1 MQLKLSDRLF
11 PSIALLFI
19 ARSTT
24 KKRALRKV
32 NKNPMITFSDI
43 QLLRG
48 GKPLLDQASATIH
61 PGDKVGLVGKN
72 GCGKSTLFALLKDE
86 LSIDAGSFS
95 QPLHWEL
102 AWVAQ
107 ETPAL
112 ERSALEYVIDG
123 DREYRGL
130 EQQLAVAEEKDNG
143 TLVAEIH
150 GKIETIGGYSIR
162 ARAAELLDGL
172 GFSQEQMS
180 WNLTQFSGGWRMR
193 LNLAQA
199 LLCRSDLLLLDEPT
213 NHLDLDAV
221 MWLERWLQNYP
232 GTLILISHD
241 RDFLDP
247 IVGRIIH
254 IENQQLNEYTGNY
267 SSFENQ
273 RAQKMMLQQAMFE
286 KQQKQMSHMQSYI
299 DRFRYKA
306 SKARQAQSRIKAL
319 ERMEKV
325 LPAQFDNPF
334 SFEFRQPAAL
344 PNPIMMMDDVSAG
357 YGDNLILEKIRLNL
371 VPGSRIGLLGR
382 NGAGKSTLIKLLS
395 GELKAQGGDL
405 TYSQGVKIGYFA
417 QHQLETL
424 HPEETPLQHMMQIA
438 PDQTEQQLRDYLG
451 SFGFQGDKAL
461 EKVAPFSGGE
471 KARLVLALIVWQK
484 PNLLLLDEPTNH
496 LDLDMRQAL
505 TMALQTFEGAM
516 VIVSHDRYLLRA
528 TTDDLYLV
536 HDRQVAPFDGD
547 LNDYYKWLTEQQ
559 KAERKE
565 AQASQP
571 VKDTANSAAA
581 KKEQK
586 RREAEFR
593 KLTAP
598 IRKTLTQLEN
608 KMDKL
613 GVALA
618 EAEEQLADNSLYE
631 AENKAK
637 LNEVLALQASS
648 KSELEEVEMEW
659 MSAQEEL
666 EQMELEFNQ

>member
-1 MQLKLSDRLF
+1 
-11 PSIALLFI
+11 
-19 ARSTT
+19 
-24 KKRALRKV
+24 
-32 NKNPMITFSDI
+32 MIIFSDI

-48 GKPLLDQASATIH
+48 GKPLLDQASATIN

-95 QPLHWEL
+95 KPAQWEL

-107 ETPAL
+107 ETLAL

-123 DREYRGL
+123 DREYRDL
-130 EQQLAVAEEKDNG
+130 ERQLSEAEVADNG
-143 TLVAEIH
+143 TLVAELH

-162 ARAAELLDGL
+162 ARASELLDGL

-199 LLCRSDLLLLDEPT
+199 LICRSDLLLLDEPT

-221 MWLERWLQNYP
+221 MWLERWLQSYP

-247 IVGRIIH
+247 IINRIIH
-254 IENQQLNEYTGNY
+254 IENQKLNEYTGNY

-273 RAQKMMLQQAMFE
+273 RAQKMLQQQAMYQ

-334 SFEFRQPAAL
+334 SFEFREPSAL
-344 PNPIMMMDDVSAG
+344 PNPILMMDDVSAG

-395 GELKAQGGDL
+395 NELTPQGGDL
-405 TYSQGVKIGYFA
+405 SYSQGVKIGYFA

-438 PDQTEQQLRDYLG
+438 PEKNELELRNYLG
-451 SFGFQGDKAL
+451 SFGFNGDKAL
-461 EKVAPFSGGE
+461 DKVGPFSGGE

-505 TMALQTFEGAM
+505 TLALQSFEGAM

-547 LNDYYKWLTEQQ
+547 LTDYYKWLQDQQ

-565 AQASQP
+565 QQAQAAP
-571 VKDTANSAAA
+571 KDNANSAAA
-581 KKEQK
+581 KKDQK
-586 RREAEFR
+586 RREAELR

-598 IRKTLTQLEN
+598 IRKKLTQLEA

-613 GVALA
+613 NEIVADS
-618 EAEEQLADNSLYE
+618 EQQLSESSLYD

-637 LNEVLALQASS
+637 LNQVLATQAQA

-659 MSAQEEL
+659 MSEQETL
-666 EQMELEFNQ
+666 EEMEQEFNSQ

>member
-1 MQLKLSDRLF
+1 
-11 PSIALLFI
+11 
-19 ARSTT
+19 
-24 KKRALRKV
+24 
-32 NKNPMITFSDI
+32 MITFSDI

-48 GKPLLDQASATIH
+48 GKPLLDQASATFH
-61 PGDKVGLVGKN
+61 PGDKIGLVGKN
-72 GCGKSTLFALLKDE
+72 GCGKSTLFALIKDE

-95 QPLHWEL
+95 KPTHWEM

-112 ERSALEYVIDG
+112 ERTAIEYVIDG

-130 EQQLAVAEEKDNG
+130 EDQLEKAEQADQG

-150 GKIETIGGYSIR
+150 GKIETIGGYSIK

-172 GFSQEQMS
+172 GFSQEQMT

-221 MWLERWLQNYP
+221 MWLERWLQSYP
-232 GTLILISHD
+232 GTLVLISHD

-247 IVGRIIH
+247 IVNRIVH
-254 IENQQLNEYTGNY
+254 VENQQLNEYTGNY
-267 SSFENQ
+267 SSFETQ
-273 RAQKMMLQQAMFE
+273 RAQKLILQQAMYQ

-319 ERMEKV
+319 EKMEQV

-334 SFEFRQPAAL
+334 SFQFREPDAL
-344 PNPIMMMDDVSAG
+344 PNPIMMMDEVSAG
-357 YGDNLILEKIRLNL
+357 YDDNLILEKIRLNL

-395 GELKAQGGDL
+395 GELKQQGGEL
-405 TYSQGVKIGYFA
+405 SYSQGVKMGYFA

-438 PDQTEQQLRDYLG
+438 PKHTEQQLRDYLG
-451 SFGFQGDKAL
+451 SFGFQGEKAL
-461 EKVAPFSGGE
+461 DKVAPFSGGE
-471 KARLVLALIVWQK
+471 KARLVLALLVWQK

-505 TMALQTFEGAM
+505 TFALQTFEGAM

-547 LNDYYKWLTEQQ
+547 LSDYYKWLTEQQ
-559 KAERKE
+559 KVERKE
-565 AQASQP
+565 VQALAP
-571 VKDTANSAAA
+571 AKDNTNSAAS

-586 RREAEFR
+586 RKEAEFR

-598 IRKTLTQLEN
+598 LRKKLTQFE
-608 KMDKL
+608 KQMDKL
-613 GVALA
+613 TQALE
-618 EAEEQLADNSLYE
+618 EAEQELSDTSLYE

-637 LNEVLALQASS
+637 LNKVLALQASS
-648 KSELEEVEMEW
+648 KSQLEDVEMDW
-659 MSAQEEL
+659 MSTQEEL
-666 EQMELEFNQ
+666 EQMEQDMDSL

>member
-1 MQLKLSDRLF
+1 
-11 PSIALLFI
+11 
-19 ARSTT
+19 
-24 KKRALRKV
+24 
-32 NKNPMITFSDI
+32 MITFSEI

-48 GKPLLDQASATIH
+48 GKPLLEQASATIH

-86 LSIDAGSFS
+86 LTIDAGSFS
-95 QPLHWEL
+95 KPAHWEL

-112 ERSALEYVIDG
+112 DRTALEYVIDG
-123 DREYRGL
+123 DREYREL
-130 EQQLAVAEEKDNG
+130 ERQLMDAEAADNG
-143 TLVAEIH
+143 TKVADLH
-150 GKIETIGGYSIR
+150 GKIEMVGGYSIR
-162 ARAAELLDGL
+162 ARASELLDGL
-172 GFSQEQMS
+172 GFTQEQMS
-180 WNLTQFSGGWRMR
+180 WSLTQFSGGWRMR

-199 LLCRSDLLLLDEPT
+199 LICRSDLLLLDEPT

-221 MWLERWLQNYP
+221 MWLERWLQSYP

-247 IVGRIIH
+247 IVNRIVH
-254 IENQQLNEYTGNY
+254 IENQTLNEYTGNY
-267 SSFENQ
+267 SSFETQ
-273 RAQKMMLQQAMFE
+273 RAQKMLQQQAIYQ
-286 KQQKQMSHMQSYI
+286 KQQKQMAHMQSYI

-334 SFEFRQPAAL
+334 SFEFREPAAL
-344 PNPIMMMDDVSAG
+344 PNPILMMDQVAAG
-357 YGDNLILEKIRLNL
+357 YGDHLILEKIRLNL

-395 GELKAQGGDL
+395 GELKPQSGDCA
-405 TYSQGVKIGYFA
+405 YSQGVKIGYFA

-438 PDQTEQQLRDYLG
+438 PDKNELELRNYLG
-451 SFGFQGDKAL
+451 SFGFHGEKAL

-505 TMALQTFEGAM
+505 TLALQSYEGAM

-536 HDRQVAPFDGD
+536 HDHQVGPFDGD
-547 LNDYYKWLTEQQ
+547 LNDYYKWLTDQQ

-565 AQASQP
+565 AQPTNTANS
-571 VKDTANSAAA
+571 ANSAAA

-586 RREAEFR
+586 RREADFR

-598 IRKTLTQLEN
+598 IRKKLTQLEE
-608 KMDKL
+608 KLDKL
-613 GVALA
+613 NHVVSEM
-618 EAEEQLADNSLYE
+618 EAQLSDTSLYE
-631 AENKAK
+631 AQNKAT
-637 LNEVLALQASS
+637 LTEVLAKQAAA
-648 KSELEEVEMEW
+648 KSELEQVELEWMAEQETLEEMER
-659 MSAQEEL
+659 
-666 EQMELEFNQ
+666 EFNG

>member
-1 MQLKLSDRLF
+1 
-11 PSIALLFI
+11 
-19 ARSTT
+19 
-24 KKRALRKV
+24 
-32 NKNPMITFSDI
+32 MITISDI

-48 GKPLLDQASATIH
+48 GKALLQDASATIH

-72 GCGKSTLFALLKDE
+72 GCGKSTLFALMKDE
-86 LSIDAGSFS
+86 LSIDAGDFK
-95 QPLHWEL
+95 QPKHWEL

-112 ERSALEYVIDG
+112 ERTAIEYVIDG
-123 DREYRGL
+123 DREYRQL
-130 EQQLAVAEEKDNG
+130 EADLVQAEKDDNG
-143 TLVAEIH
+143 TKVAELH

-172 GFSQEQMS
+172 GFSQAQME

-221 MWLERWLQNYP
+221 MWLERWLQNYR
-232 GTLILISHD
+232 GTLVLISHD

-247 IVGRIIH
+247 VVGRIIH
-254 IENQQLNEYTGNY
+254 IENQALNEYTGNY
-267 SSFENQ
+267 SSFETQ
-273 RAQKMMLQQAMFE
+273 RAQKLVLQQAMYQ
-286 KQQKQMSHMQSYI
+286 KQQKQMTHMQSYI

-319 ERMEKV
+319 EKMEQV

-334 SFEFRQPAAL
+334 SFEFREPTAL
-344 PNPIMMMDDVSAG
+344 PNPIVMMDQVSAG
-357 YGDNLILEKIRLNL
+357 YDDTLILDKIRLNL

-395 GELKAQGGDL
+395 GELASKSGEL

-424 HPEETPLQHMMQIA
+424 HPEETPLQHLMQIA
-438 PDQTEQQLRDYLG
+438 PNHTEQQLRDYLG
-451 SFGFQGDKAL
+451 SFGFQGEKAL
-461 EKVAPFSGGE
+461 DKVAPFSGGE
-471 KARLVLALIVWQK
+471 KARLVLALLVWQK

-505 TMALQTFEGAM
+505 TLALQTFEGAM

-536 HDRQVAPFDGD
+536 HDKQVEPFDGD
-547 LNDYYKWLTEQQ
+547 LSDYYKWLTEQQ
-559 KAERKE
+559 KEIKKAQSKE
-565 AQASQP
+565 V
-571 VKDTANSAAA
+571 VKSSVNSASA
-581 KKEQK
+581 KKDQK
-586 RREAEFR
+586 RKEAEFR

-598 IRKTLTQLEN
+598 IRKNITALEK

-613 GVALA
+613 NNVL
-618 EAEEQLADNSLYE
+618 ELCEEQLGDTELYQ
-631 AENKAK
+631 AENKSK
-637 LNEVLALQASS
+637 LTQVLGQQASA
-648 KSELEEVEMEW
+648 KSELEDVEMEW
-659 MSAQEEL
+659 MTEQESL
-666 EQMELEFNQ
+666 EEMQANLDAE

>member
-1 MQLKLSDRLF
+1 
-11 PSIALLFI
+11 
-19 ARSTT
+19 
-24 KKRALRKV
+24 
-32 NKNPMITFSDI
+32 MITFSEI

-48 GKPLLDQASATIH
+48 GKPLLEQASATIH

-86 LSIDAGSFS
+86 LTIDAGSFS
-95 QPLHWEL
+95 KPVHWEL

-112 ERSALEYVIDG
+112 DRTALEYVIDG
-123 DREYRGL
+123 DREYREL
-130 EQQLAVAEEKDNG
+130 ERQLMDAEAADNG
-143 TLVAEIH
+143 TKVADLH
-150 GKIETIGGYSIR
+150 GKIEMVGGYSIR
-162 ARAAELLDGL
+162 ARASELLDGL
-172 GFSQEQMS
+172 GFTQEQMS
-180 WNLTQFSGGWRMR
+180 WSLTQFSGGWRMR

-199 LLCRSDLLLLDEPT
+199 LICRSDLLLLDEPT

-221 MWLERWLQNYP
+221 MWLERWLQSYP

-247 IVGRIIH
+247 IVNRIVH
-254 IENQQLNEYTGNY
+254 IENQTLNEYTGNY
-267 SSFENQ
+267 SSFETQ
-273 RAQKMMLQQAMFE
+273 RAQKMLQQQAIYQ
-286 KQQKQMSHMQSYI
+286 KQQKQMAHMQSYI

-334 SFEFRQPAAL
+334 SFEFREPAAL
-344 PNPIMMMDDVSAG
+344 PNPILMMDQVAAG

-395 GELKAQGGDL
+395 GELKPQSGDCA
-405 TYSQGVKIGYFA
+405 YSQGVKIGYFA

-438 PDQTEQQLRDYLG
+438 PDKNELELRNYLG
-451 SFGFQGDKAL
+451 SFGFHGEKAL

-505 TMALQTFEGAM
+505 TLALQSYEGAM

-536 HDRQVAPFDGD
+536 HDHQVGPFDGD
-547 LNDYYKWLTEQQ
+547 LNDYYKWLTDQQ

-565 AQASQP
+565 TQP
-571 VKDTANSAAA
+571 TNTANSANSAAA

-586 RREAEFR
+586 RREADFR

-598 IRKTLTQLEN
+598 IRKKLTQLEE
-608 KMDKL
+608 KLDKL
-613 GVALA
+613 NHVVSEM
-618 EAEEQLADNSLYE
+618 EAQLSDTSLYE
-631 AENKAK
+631 AQNKAT
-637 LNEVLALQASS
+637 LTEVLAKQAAA
-648 KSELEEVEMEW
+648 KSELEQVELEWMAEQETLEEMER
-659 MSAQEEL
+659 
-666 EQMELEFNQ
+666 EFNG

>member
-1 MQLKLSDRLF
+1 
-11 PSIALLFI
+11 
-19 ARSTT
+19 
-24 KKRALRKV
+24 
-32 NKNPMITFSDI
+32 MIIFSDI

-48 GKPLLDQASATIH
+48 GKPLLDQASATIN

-95 QPLHWEL
+95 KPAHWEL

-107 ETPAL
+107 ETLAL

-123 DREYRGL
+123 DREYRDL
-130 EQQLAVAEEKDNG
+130 ERQLHEAETADNG
-143 TLVAEIH
+143 TLVAELH
-150 GKIETIGGYSIR
+150 GKVETIGGYSIR

-199 LLCRSDLLLLDEPT
+199 LICRSDLLLLDEPT

-221 MWLERWLQNYP
+221 MWLERWLQSYP

-247 IVGRIIH
+247 IIGRIIH
-254 IENQQLNEYTGNY
+254 IENQKLNEYTGNY
-267 SSFENQ
+267 SSFEDQ
-273 RAQKMMLQQAMFE
+273 RAQKMLQQQAMYQ

-319 ERMEKV
+319 EKMEKV

-334 SFEFRQPAAL
+334 SFEFREPSAL
-344 PNPIMMMDDVSAG
+344 PNPILMMDDVYAG

-395 GELKAQGGDL
+395 KELNAQGGDL

-438 PDQTEQQLRDYLG
+438 PEKNELELRNYLG

-461 EKVAPFSGGE
+461 DKVGPFSGGE

-505 TMALQTFEGAM
+505 TLALQSFEGAM

-547 LNDYYKWLTEQQ
+547 LTDYYKWLQDQQ

-565 AQASQP
+565 VQAQSAP
-571 VKDTANSAAA
+571 KDNTNSAAA

-586 RREAEFR
+586 RREAEMR

-598 IRKTLTQLEN
+598 IRKKLTQLET

-613 GVALA
+613 NAVVA
-618 EAEEQLADNSLYE
+618 EAEQQLSESSLYD

-637 LNEVLALQASS
+637 LNQVLATQAKA
-648 KSELEEVEMEW
+648 KSELEDIEMEW
-659 MSAQEEL
+659 MSEQEAL
-666 EQMELEFNQ
+666 EEMEQEFNSQ

>member
-1 MQLKLSDRLF
+1 
-11 PSIALLFI
+11 
-19 ARSTT
+19 
-24 KKRALRKV
+24 
-32 NKNPMITFSDI
+32 MITFSDI

-86 LSIDAGSFS
+86 LSIDAGTFH
-95 QPLHWEL
+95 QPSHWEL

-112 ERSALEYVIDG
+112 ERKAIEYVIDG

-130 EQQLAVAEEKDNG
+130 ENALIEAEQADNG
-143 TLVAEIH
+143 TLVAELH
-150 GKIETIGGYSIR
+150 GKIETIGGYSIN

-221 MWLERWLQNYP
+221 MWLERWLQSYP

-247 IVGRIIH
+247 IVNRIIH
-254 IENQQLNEYTGNY
+254 VENQLLNEYTGNY
-267 SSFENQ
+267 SSFETQ
-273 RAQKMMLQQAMFE
+273 RAQKLILQQAMYQ

-319 ERMEKV
+319 EKMEQV

-334 SFEFRQPAAL
+334 SFEFREPSAL
-344 PNPIMMMDDVSAG
+344 PNPILMMDEVSAG
-357 YGDNLILEKIRLNL
+357 YDNNLILEKIRLNL

-395 GELKAQGGDL
+395 GDLAAQSGEFN
-405 TYSQGVKIGYFA
+405 YSQGVKIGYFA

-438 PDQTEQQLRDYLG
+438 PQHTEQQLRDYLG
-451 SFGFQGDKAL
+451 SFGFNGDKAL
-461 EKVAPFSGGE
+461 DKVAPFSGGE
-471 KARLVLALIVWQK
+471 KARLVLALLVWQK

-547 LNDYYKWLTEQQ
+547 LVDYYKWLTDQQ
-559 KAERKE
+559 KLERKE
-565 AQASQP
+565 AQALAP
-571 VKDTANSAAA
+571 AKDSANSAAS
-581 KKEQK
+581 KKDQK

-598 IRKTLTQLEN
+598 IRKNLTKLEA

-613 GVALA
+613 GEQLS
-618 EAEEQLADNSLYE
+618 EAELQLSDTSLYD

-637 LNEVLALQASS
+637 LTQVLALQASS
-648 KSELEEVEMEW
+648 KSELEETELEW
-659 MSAQEEL
+659 MSGQEDL
-666 EQMELEFNQ
+666 ESMEKEFSIE

>member
-1 MQLKLSDRLF
+1 
-11 PSIALLFI
+11 
-19 ARSTT
+19 
-24 KKRALRKV
+24 
-32 NKNPMITFSDI
+32 MITFSDI

-48 GKPLLDQASATIH
+48 GTPLLDQASATIH

-72 GCGKSTLFALLKDE
+72 GCGKSTLFALMKDE

-95 QPLHWEL
+95 LPTQWEL

-112 ERSALEYVIDG
+112 ERSAIEYVIDG
-123 DREYRGL
+123 DREYRDL
-130 EQQLAVAEEKDNG
+130 ESQLASAEQQDNG
-143 TLVAEIH
+143 TLVAELH

-180 WNLTQFSGGWRMR
+180 WDLTQFSGGWRMR

-221 MWLERWLQNYP
+221 MWLERWLQTYP
-232 GTLILISHD
+232 GTLVLISHD

-254 IENQQLNEYTGNY
+254 VENQQLNEYTGNY
-267 SSFENQ
+267 SSFEEQ
-273 RAQKMMLQQAMFE
+273 RAQKMILQQAQFE
-286 KQQKQMSHMQSYI
+286 KQQKQMAHMQSYI

-319 ERMEKV
+319 ERLEKV

-334 SFEFRQPAAL
+334 SFEFREPSAL
-344 PNPIMMMDDVSAG
+344 PNPILMMDEVSAG
-357 YGDNLILEKIRLNL
+357 YGDHLILEKIRLNL

-395 GELKAQGGDL
+395 GELAAASG
-405 TYSQGVKIGYFA
+405 TFNYSQGVKIGYFA

-438 PDQTEQQLRDYLG
+438 PDKNELELRNYLG

-528 TTDDLYLV
+528 TADDLYLV
-536 HDRQVAPFDGD
+536 HDRQVAPFSGD
-547 LNDYYKWLTEQQ
+547 LTDYYKWLTEQQ
-559 KAERKE
+559 KAQRKE
-565 AQASQP
+565 AQAQQP
-571 VKDTANSAAA
+571 AKDNSNSAAGR
-581 KKEQK
+581 KEQK

-593 KLTAP
+593 KQTAP
-598 IRKTLTQLEN
+598 IRKLITKLEAQ
-608 KMDKL
+608 MDKL
-613 GVALA
+613 NQKLA
-618 EAEEQLADNSLYE
+618 EAESQLVDNSLYE
-631 AENKAK
+631 VENKAK
-637 LNEVLALQASS
+637 LNEVLTQQANA
-648 KSELEEVEMEW
+648 KAELEEVEMEW
-659 MSAQEEL
+659 MTQQETL
-666 EQMELEFNQ
+666 ESMEQEFNAE

>member
-1 MQLKLSDRLF
+1 
-11 PSIALLFI
+11 
-19 ARSTT
+19 
-24 KKRALRKV
+24 
-32 NKNPMITFSDI
+32 MIIFSDI

-48 GKPLLDQASATIH
+48 GKPLLDKTSATIH

-72 GCGKSTLFALLKDE
+72 GCGKSTLFALMKEE
-86 LSIDAGSFS
+86 LSIDAGSFN
-95 QPLHWEL
+95 QPAHWEL

-112 ERSALEYVIDG
+112 ERQALEYVIDG
-123 DREYRGL
+123 DREYRRL
-130 EQQLAVAEEKDNG
+130 EQQLREAEQQDNG
-143 TLVAEIH
+143 TRVAELH
-150 GKIETIGGYSIR
+150 GHIETIGGYSIQ

-172 GFSQEQMS
+172 GFSQQQMS
-180 WNLTQFSGGWRMR
+180 WNLSQFSGGWRMR

-199 LLCRSDLLLLDEPT
+199 LICRSDLLLLDEPT

-221 MWLERWLQNYP
+221 MWLERWLQSYP
-232 GTLILISHD
+232 GTLLLISHD

-247 IVGRIIH
+247 IVNRIIH

-267 SSFENQ
+267 SSFEVQ
-273 RAQKMMLQQAMFE
+273 RAQKLMQQQAQYQ
-286 KQQKQMSHMQSYI
+286 KQQKQMAHMQGYI

-319 ERMEKV
+319 EKMEQV

-344 PNPIMMMDDVSAG
+344 PNPILMMDNVAAG
-357 YGDNLILEKIRLNL
+357 YDDRLILEKIRLNL

-395 GELKAQGGDL
+395 SDLKPQSGDL

-424 HPEETPLQHMMQIA
+424 HLQETPLQHMMQIA
-438 PDQTEQQLRDYLG
+438 PDKTELELRNYLG
-451 SFGFQGDKAL
+451 SFGFQGEKAL

-505 TMALQTFEGAM
+505 TFALQSFEGAM

-528 TTDDLYLV
+528 TTDELYLV
-536 HDRQVAPFDGD
+536 HDQQVAPFDGD
-547 LNDYYKWLTEQQ
+547 LTDYYKWLTDQQ
-559 KAERKE
+559 KIARKE
-565 AQASQP
+565 AQATQP
-571 VKDTANSAAA
+571 VKDSTNSAAA

-586 RREAEFR
+586 RREADFR
-593 KLTAP
+593 KQTAP
-598 IRKTLTQLEN
+598 IRKKLTQLEE
-608 KMDKL
+608 KMGKL
-613 GVALA
+613 NAILA
-618 EAEEQLADNSLYE
+618 QAELNLSEASLYD
-631 AENKAK
+631 AENKAQ
-637 LNEVLALQASS
+637 LTEVIANQASA
-648 KSELEEVEMEW
+648 KS
-659 MSAQEEL
+659 AL
-666 EQMELEFNQ
+666 EQVESDWMVEQEHLEQLEQEFTQ

>member
-1 MQLKLSDRLF
+1 MLSVFYILPTREEHH
-11 PSIALLFI
+11 S
-19 ARSTT
+19 
-24 KKRALRKV
+24 
-32 NKNPMITFSDI
+32 MITFSDI

-48 GKPLLDQASATIH
+48 GKPLLEQASATIH

-72 GCGKSTLFALLKDE
+72 GCGKSTLFALIKGE
-86 LSIDAGSFS
+86 LSVDAGSNRVP
-95 QPLHWEL
+95 QNWEM

-112 ERSALEYVIDG
+112 ERKAIDYVIDG

-130 EQQLAVAEEKDNG
+130 EEQLQKAEAADNG
-143 TLVAEIH
+143 TLVAELH
-150 GKIETIGGYSIR
+150 SKIDIAGGYTINS
-162 ARAAELLDGL
+162 RAAELLNGL
-172 GFSQEQMS
+172 GFSQQQME

-199 LLCRSDLLLLDEPT
+199 LICRSDLLLLDEPT

-232 GTLILISHD
+232 GTLMLISHD

-247 IVGRIIH
+247 VINRIIH
-254 IENQQLNEYTGNY
+254 VENQQLNEYTGNY
-267 SSFENQ
+267 SSFEVQ
-273 RAQKMMLQQAMFE
+273 RAEKLVLQQAKYQ
-286 KQQKQMSHMQSYI
+286 KQQKNMSHMQSYI

-319 ERMEKV
+319 EKMEKV
-325 LPAQFDNPF
+325 LPAQLDNPF
-334 SFEFRQPAAL
+334 SFNFREPDAL
-344 PNPIMMMDDVSAG
+344 PNPILMMDEVSAG
-357 YGDNLILEKIRLNL
+357 YENNTILEQIRLNL

-395 GELKAQGGDL
+395 GELAPQSGVFN
-405 TYSQGVKIGYFA
+405 YSQGVKIGYFA

-424 HPEETPLQHMMQIA
+424 HVEETPLQHLMQIA
-438 PDQTEQQLRDYLG
+438 PNHTEQQLRDYLG
-451 SFGFQGDKAL
+451 SFGFQGEKAL
-461 EKVAPFSGGE
+461 DKIGPFSGGE
-471 KARLVLALIVWQK
+471 KARLVLALVVWQK
-484 PNLLLLDEPTNH
+484 PNMLLLDEPTNH

-536 HDRQVAPFDGD
+536 HDRQVVPFDGD
-547 LNDYYKWLTEQQ
+547 LTDYYKWLTEQN
-559 KAERKE
+559 KSERKE
-565 AQASQP
+565 QLQQDKQDSP
-571 VKDTANSAAA
+571 STSTSLSAAD

-586 RREAEFR
+586 RKEAEFR
-593 KLTAP
+593 KQIAP
-598 IRKTLTQLEN
+598 LRKEVTKLEK

-613 GVALA
+613 NEALSQS
-618 EAEEQLADNSLYE
+618 EEELGDVSLYE
-631 AENKAK
+631 AENKK
-637 LNEVLALQASS
+637 RLTEVLAIQASA

-659 MSAQEEL
+659 MDLQEQIEEKENASQL
-666 EQMELEFNQ
+666 

>member
-1 MQLKLSDRLF
+1 
-11 PSIALLFI
+11 
-19 ARSTT
+19 
-24 KKRALRKV
+24 
-32 NKNPMITFSDI
+32 
-43 QLLRG
+43 
-48 GKPLLDQASATIH
+48 
-61 PGDKVGLVGKN
+61 
-72 GCGKSTLFALLKDE
+72 
-86 LSIDAGSFS
+86 
-95 QPLHWEL
+95 
-102 AWVAQ
+102 
-107 ETPAL
+107 L
-112 ERSALEYVIDG
+112 EREALEYVIDG
-123 DREYRGL
+123 DREFRSL
-130 EQQLAVAEEKDNG
+130 EAKLELAEQQDNG
-143 TLVAEIH
+143 NLVAELH
-150 GKIETIGGYSIR
+150 GKIEVIGGYTIKS
-162 ARAAELLDGL
+162 RAAELLDGL
-172 GFSQEQMS
+172 GFSQAQMR

-221 MWLERWLQNYP
+221 LWLERWLQNYP

-247 IVGRIIH
+247 IVGRIVH
-254 IENQQLNEYTGNY
+254 VENQLLNEYTGNY

-273 RAQKMMLQQAMFE
+273 RAQKLILQQAMFQ
-286 KQQKQMSHMQSYI
+286 KQQKQMVHMQSYI

-319 ERMEKV
+319 EKMEKV

-334 SFEFRQPAAL
+334 SFEFREPAAL
-344 PNPIMMMDDVSAG
+344 PNPILMMDQVSAG
-357 YGDNLILEKIRLNL
+357 YDDNLILEKIRLNL

-395 GELKAQGGDL
+395 GELKSQSGDF

-438 PDQTEQQLRDYLG
+438 PNKNEQQLRDYLG

-505 TMALQTFEGAM
+505 TLALQTFEGAM

-565 AQASQP
+565 LQAANPEKST
-571 VKDTANSAAA
+571 DNSAVAR
-581 KKEQK
+581 KEQK
-586 RREAEFR
+586 RKEAEFR

-598 IRKTLTQLEN
+598 IRKNLTKLEQ

-613 GVALA
+613 GQILSNT
-618 EAEEQLADNSLYE
+618 ELLLSDTQLYQ

-637 LNEVLALQASS
+637 LNEVLSKQASA
-648 KSELEEVEMEW
+648 KSELENIEMEW
-659 MSAQEEL
+659 MAEQETL
-666 EQMELEFNQ
+666 ETMEMEIK

>member
-1 MQLKLSDRLF
+1 
-11 PSIALLFI
+11 
-19 ARSTT
+19 
-24 KKRALRKV
+24 
-32 NKNPMITFSDI
+32 MITFSEI

-48 GKPLLDQASATIH
+48 GKPLLEQASATIH

-86 LSIDAGSFS
+86 LTIDAGSFS
-95 QPLHWEL
+95 KPAHWEL

-112 ERSALEYVIDG
+112 DRTALEYVIDG
-123 DREYRGL
+123 DREYREL
-130 EQQLAVAEEKDNG
+130 ERQLMDAEAADNG
-143 TLVAEIH
+143 TKVADLH
-150 GKIETIGGYSIR
+150 GKIEMVGGYSIR
-162 ARAAELLDGL
+162 ARASELLDGL
-172 GFSQEQMS
+172 GFTQEQMS
-180 WNLTQFSGGWRMR
+180 WSLTQFSGGWRMR

-199 LLCRSDLLLLDEPT
+199 LICRSDLLLLDEPT

-221 MWLERWLQNYP
+221 MWLERWLQSYP

-247 IVGRIIH
+247 IVNRIVH
-254 IENQQLNEYTGNY
+254 IENQTLNEYTGNY
-267 SSFENQ
+267 SSFETQ
-273 RAQKMMLQQAMFE
+273 RAQKMLQQQAIYQ
-286 KQQKQMSHMQSYI
+286 KQQKQMAHMQSYI

-334 SFEFRQPAAL
+334 SFEFREPAAL
-344 PNPIMMMDDVSAG
+344 PNPILMMDQVAAG

-395 GELKAQGGDL
+395 GELKPQSGYCA
-405 TYSQGVKIGYFA
+405 YSQGVKIGYFA

-438 PDQTEQQLRDYLG
+438 PDKNELELRNYLG
-451 SFGFQGDKAL
+451 SFGFHGEKAL

-505 TMALQTFEGAM
+505 TLALQSYEGAM

-536 HDRQVAPFDGD
+536 HDHQVGPFDGD
-547 LNDYYKWLTEQQ
+547 LNDYYKWLTDQQ

-565 AQASQP
+565 AQPTNTANS
-571 VKDTANSAAA
+571 ANSAAA

-586 RREAEFR
+586 RREADFR

-598 IRKTLTQLEN
+598 IRKKLTQLEE
-608 KMDKL
+608 KLDKL
-613 GVALA
+613 NHVVSEM
-618 EAEEQLADNSLYE
+618 EAQLSDTSLYE
-631 AENKAK
+631 AQNKAT
-637 LNEVLALQASS
+637 LTEVLAKQAAA
-648 KSELEEVEMEW
+648 KSELEQVELEWMAEQETLEEMER
-659 MSAQEEL
+659 
-666 EQMELEFNQ
+666 EFNG

>member
-1 MQLKLSDRLF
+1 
-11 PSIALLFI
+11 
-19 ARSTT
+19 
-24 KKRALRKV
+24 
-32 NKNPMITFSDI
+32 MITISDI

-48 GKPLLDQASATIH
+48 GKALLQDASATIH

-72 GCGKSTLFALLKDE
+72 GCGKSTLFALMKDE
-86 LSIDAGSFS
+86 LSIDAGDFK
-95 QPLHWEL
+95 QPKHWEL

-112 ERSALEYVIDG
+112 ERTAIEYVIDG
-123 DREYRGL
+123 DREYRQL
-130 EQQLAVAEEKDNG
+130 EADLVQAEKDDNG
-143 TLVAEIH
+143 TKVAELH

-172 GFSQEQMS
+172 GFSQAQME

-221 MWLERWLQNYP
+221 MWLERWLQNYR
-232 GTLILISHD
+232 GTLVLISHD

-247 IVGRIIH
+247 VVGRIIH
-254 IENQQLNEYTGNY
+254 IENQDLNEYTGNY
-267 SSFENQ
+267 SSFETQ
-273 RAQKMMLQQAMFE
+273 RAQKLVLQQAMYQ
-286 KQQKQMSHMQSYI
+286 KQQKQMTHMQSYI

-319 ERMEKV
+319 EKMEQV

-334 SFEFRQPAAL
+334 SFEFREPTAL
-344 PNPIMMMDDVSAG
+344 PNPIVMMDQVSAG
-357 YGDNLILEKIRLNL
+357 YDDTLILDKIRLNL

-395 GELKAQGGDL
+395 GELASKSGEL

-424 HPEETPLQHMMQIA
+424 HPEETPLQHLMQIA
-438 PDQTEQQLRDYLG
+438 PNHTEQQLRDYLG
-451 SFGFQGDKAL
+451 SFGFQGEKAL
-461 EKVAPFSGGE
+461 DKVAPFSGGE
-471 KARLVLALIVWQK
+471 KARLVLALLVWQK

-505 TMALQTFEGAM
+505 TLALQTFEGAM

-536 HDRQVAPFDGD
+536 HDKQVEPFDGD
-547 LNDYYKWLTEQQ
+547 LSDYYKWLTEQQ
-559 KAERKE
+559 KEIKKAQSKE
-565 AQASQP
+565 V
-571 VKDTANSAAA
+571 VKSSVNSASA
-581 KKEQK
+581 KKDQK
-586 RREAEFR
+586 RKEAEFR

-598 IRKTLTQLEN
+598 IRKNITALEK

-613 GVALA
+613 NSVL
-618 EAEEQLADNSLYE
+618 ELCEEQLGDTELYQ
-631 AENKAK
+631 AENKSK
-637 LNEVLALQASS
+637 LTQVLGQQASAKS
-648 KSELEEVEMEW
+648 KLEDVEMEW
-659 MSAQEEL
+659 MTEQESL
-666 EQMELEFNQ
+666 EEMQANLDAE

>member
-1 MQLKLSDRLF
+1 
-11 PSIALLFI
+11 
-19 ARSTT
+19 
-24 KKRALRKV
+24 
-32 NKNPMITFSDI
+32 MITFSDI

-86 LSIDAGSFS
+86 LSIDAGTFH
-95 QPLHWEL
+95 QPSHWEL

-112 ERSALEYVIDG
+112 ERKAIEYVIDG

-130 EQQLAVAEEKDNG
+130 ENALLEAEQADNG
-143 TLVAEIH
+143 TLVAELH
-150 GKIETIGGYSIR
+150 GKIETIGGYSIN

-221 MWLERWLQNYP
+221 MWLERWLQSYP

-247 IVGRIIH
+247 IVNRIIH
-254 IENQQLNEYTGNY
+254 VENQLLNEYTGNY
-267 SSFENQ
+267 SSFETQ
-273 RAQKMMLQQAMFE
+273 RAQKLILQQSMYQ

-319 ERMEKV
+319 EKMEQV

-334 SFEFRQPAAL
+334 SFEFREPSAL
-344 PNPIMMMDDVSAG
+344 PNPILMMDEVSAG
-357 YGDNLILEKIRLNL
+357 YDNNLILEKIRLNL

-395 GELKAQGGDL
+395 GELEAQSGEFN
-405 TYSQGVKIGYFA
+405 YSQGVKIGYFA

-438 PDQTEQQLRDYLG
+438 PQHTEQQLRDYLG
-451 SFGFQGDKAL
+451 SFGFNGEKAL
-461 EKVAPFSGGE
+461 DKVAPFSGGE
-471 KARLVLALIVWQK
+471 KARLVLALLVWQK

-547 LNDYYKWLTEQQ
+547 LVDYYKWLTDQQ
-559 KAERKE
+559 KLERKE
-565 AQASQP
+565 AQALAP
-571 VKDTANSAAA
+571 AKDSANSAAS
-581 KKEQK
+581 KKDQK

-598 IRKTLTQLEN
+598 IRKNLTKLEA

-613 GVALA
+613 GEQLS
-618 EAEEQLADNSLYE
+618 EAELQLSDTSLYD

-637 LNEVLALQASS
+637 LTQVLTLQASS
-648 KSELEEVEMEW
+648 KSELEETELEW
-659 MSAQEEL
+659 MSGQEEL
-666 EQMELEFNQ
+666 ESMEKEFSIE

>member
-1 MQLKLSDRLF
+1 
-11 PSIALLFI
+11 
-19 ARSTT
+19 
-24 KKRALRKV
+24 
-32 NKNPMITFSDI
+32 MITFSDI

-61 PGDKVGLVGKN
+61 PSDKVGLVGKN

-86 LSIDAGSFS
+86 LSIDAGNFS
-95 QPLHWEL
+95 MPSHWEL

-107 ETPAL
+107 ETPAI
-112 ERSALEYVIDG
+112 ERRAIDYVIDG
-123 DREYRGL
+123 DREFRQL
-130 EQQLAVAEEKDNG
+130 ESDLRAAEQNDDGHEVAI
-143 TLVAEIH
+143 LH
-150 GKIETIGGYSIR
+150 GKIETIGGYTIQS
-162 ARAAELLDGL
+162 RAAELLDGL
-172 GFSQEQMS
+172 GFSQDQMG

-221 MWLERWLQNYP
+221 MWLERWLQSYP
-232 GTLILISHD
+232 GTLVLISHD

-247 IVGRIIH
+247 IVTRIIH
-254 IENQQLNEYTGNY
+254 VENQDLNEYTGNY
-267 SSFENQ
+267 SSFETQ
-273 RAQKMMLQQAMFE
+273 RAEKLVLQQAMFQ
-286 KQQKQMSHMQSYI
+286 KQQKQVAHMQSYI

-334 SFEFRQPAAL
+334 SFEFREPAAL
-344 PNPIMMMDDVSAG
+344 PNPIIMMDEVSAG
-357 YGDNLILEKIRLNL
+357 YGDKLILEKIRLNL

-395 GELKAQGGDL
+395 GELNPTSGDL

-438 PDQTEQQLRDYLG
+438 PNHTEQQIRDYLG
-451 SFGFQGDKAL
+451 SFGFQGEKAL

-471 KARLVLALIVWQK
+471 KARLVLALVVWQK

-505 TMALQTFEGAM
+505 TFALQTFEGAM

-536 HDRQVAPFDGD
+536 HQGQAAPFDGD

-559 KAERKE
+559 RQERRDAQPTSNEKE
-565 AQASQP
+565 GG
-571 VKDTANSAAA
+571 NSAAA

-593 KLTAP
+593 KTTAP
-598 IRKTLTQLEN
+598 LRKKLSQLES
-608 KMDKL
+608 KMD
-613 GVALA
+613 ALS
-618 EAEEQLADNSLYE
+618 ESVSEIDEKLADSSLYE
-631 AENKAK
+631 IENKS
-637 LNEVLALQASS
+637 VLTDLIATQASA
-648 KSELEEVEMEW
+648 KSELEKIEATWMEQ
-659 MSAQEEL
+659 QEEL
-666 EQMELEFNQ
+666 ELLEQEFHQ

>member
-1 MQLKLSDRLF
+1 
-11 PSIALLFI
+11 
-19 ARSTT
+19 
-24 KKRALRKV
+24 
-32 NKNPMITFSDI
+32 
-43 QLLRG
+43 
-48 GKPLLDQASATIH
+48 
-61 PGDKVGLVGKN
+61 
-72 GCGKSTLFALLKDE
+72 
-86 LSIDAGSFS
+86 
-95 QPLHWEL
+95 
-102 AWVAQ
+102 
-107 ETPAL
+107 
-112 ERSALEYVIDG
+112 
-123 DREYRGL
+123 
-130 EQQLAVAEEKDNG
+130 
-143 TLVAEIH
+143 
-150 GKIETIGGYSIR
+150 
-162 ARAAELLDGL
+162 LLDGL
-172 GFSQEQMS
+172 GFNQEQMT

-247 IVGRIIH
+247 IVNRIIH
-254 IENQQLNEYTGNY
+254 VENQNMNEYTGNY
-267 SSFENQ
+267 SSFEEQ
-273 RAQKMMLQQAMFE
+273 RAQRLILQQAQFE
-286 KQQKQMSHMQSYI
+286 KQQKQVSHMQKYI

-325 LPAQFDNPF
+325 LPAQLDNPF
-334 SFEFRQPAAL
+334 SFEFRDPDAL
-344 PNPIMMMDDVSAG
+344 PNPIIMMDEVSAG
-357 YGDNLILEKIRLNL
+357 YDQNLILEKIRLNL

-395 GELKAQGGDL
+395 KELQPQSGLL

-438 PDQTEQQLRDYLG
+438 PQKTELELRNYLG

-461 EKVAPFSGGE
+461 ENVAPFSGGE

-505 TMALQTFEGAM
+505 TFALQTFEGAM
-516 VIVSHDRYLLRA
+516 VIVSHDRYLLKA

-536 HDRQVAPFDGD
+536 HNRQVAPFDGD
-547 LNDYYKWLTEQQ
+547 LNDYYRWLTEQQ
-559 KAERKE
+559 REERRINQDPSEDKV
-565 AQASQP
+565 S
-571 VKDTANSAAA
+571 TNSAAA

-586 RREAEFR
+586 RREADFR
-593 KLTAP
+593 KQTAP
-598 IRKTLTQLEN
+598 IRKSLANLEKKMASIGDNLTAAETQLS
-608 KMDKL
+608 
-613 GVALA
+613 
-618 EAEEQLADNSLYE
+618 DNSLYD

-637 LNEVLALQASS
+637 LNEVLSVQSTNKSAL
-648 KSELEEVEMEW
+648 EDVEQEW
-659 MSAQEEL
+659 MTLQEQL
-666 EQMELEFNQ
+666 EQMEQEFNQQ

>member
-1 MQLKLSDRLF
+1 
-11 PSIALLFI
+11 
-19 ARSTT
+19 
-24 KKRALRKV
+24 
-32 NKNPMITFSDI
+32 MITFSDI

-48 GKPLLDQASATIH
+48 GKPLLDNASATIH

-72 GCGKSTLFALLKDE
+72 GCGKSTLFALIKDE
-86 LSIDAGSFS
+86 LSIDAGNFS
-95 QPLHWEL
+95 KPAHWEL

-112 ERSALEYVIDG
+112 DRTALEYVIDG
-123 DREYRGL
+123 DREFRSL
-130 EQQLAVAEEKDNG
+130 EQQLTAAEEADNG
-143 TLVAEIH
+143 TLVAELH

-172 GFSQEQMS
+172 GFTQPQMS

-232 GTLILISHD
+232 GTLVLISHD

-247 IVGRIIH
+247 IVSRVIH
-254 IENQQLNEYTGNY
+254 VENQNLNEYTGNY
-267 SSFENQ
+267 SSFEEQ
-273 RAQKMMLQQAMFE
+273 RAQKLILQQAMFA
-286 KQQKQMSHMQSYI
+286 KQQKHMAHMQSYI

-334 SFEFRQPAAL
+334 SFEFREPEAL
-344 PNPIMMMDDVSAG
+344 PNPIIMMDEASAG

-395 GELKAQGGDL
+395 GEHKPQSGEL

-424 HPEETPLQHMMQIA
+424 HPEETPLQHLMQIA
-438 PDQTEQQLRDYLG
+438 PKHTEQQLRDYLG
-451 SFGFQGDKAL
+451 SFGFQGEKAL

-471 KARLVLALIVWQK
+471 KARLVLALVVWQK

-559 KAERKE
+559 RAERRE
-565 AQASQP
+565 AQADQP
-571 VKDTANSAAA
+571 EKNSANSAAA
-581 KKEQK
+581 KKDQK

-598 IRKTLTQLEN
+598 IRKKLTQLED

-613 GVALA
+613 GQKLS
-618 EAEEQLADNSLYE
+618 EAEGNLSDNSLYE

-637 LNEVLALQASS
+637 LNQVLADQASS
-648 KSELEEVEMEW
+648 KAELEDVEVDW
-659 MSAQEEL
+659 MALQEEL
-666 EQMELEFNQ
+666 EQMEQEFNDQ

>member
-1 MQLKLSDRLF
+1 
-11 PSIALLFI
+11 
-19 ARSTT
+19 
-24 KKRALRKV
+24 
-32 NKNPMITFSDI
+32 MITFSDI

-48 GKPLLDQASATIH
+48 GKPLLEQASATIQ

-72 GCGKSTLFALLKDE
+72 GCGKSTLFALIKDE
-86 LSIDAGSFS
+86 LSIDGGTFS
-95 QPLHWEL
+95 QPAHWEL

-112 ERSALEYVIDG
+112 ERTAIEYVIDG

-130 EQQLAVAEEKDNG
+130 EDQLAKAEQDDNG

-150 GKIETIGGYSIR
+150 GKIETIGGYTIKS
-162 ARAAELLDGL
+162 RAAELLDGL

-180 WNLTQFSGGWRMR
+180 WNLPQFSGGWRMR

-232 GTLILISHD
+232 GTLVLISHD

-247 IVGRIIH
+247 IVNRIIH
-254 IENQQLNEYTGNY
+254 VENQLLNEYTGNY
-267 SSFENQ
+267 SSFETQ
-273 RAQKMMLQQAMFE
+273 RAQKLILQQAMYQ

-319 ERMEKV
+319 EKMEQV

-334 SFEFRQPAAL
+334 NFQFKEPDAL
-344 PNPIMMMDDVSAG
+344 PNPIMMMDEVSAG
-357 YGDNLILEKIRLNL
+357 YGDHLILEKIRLNL

-395 GELKAQGGDL
+395 GELKQQGGEL
-405 TYSQGVKIGYFA
+405 SYSQGVKIGYFA

-438 PDQTEQQLRDYLG
+438 PKHTEQQLRDYLG
-451 SFGFQGDKAL
+451 SFGFQGEKAMD
-461 EKVAPFSGGE
+461 KVAPFSGGE
-471 KARLVLALIVWQK
+471 KARLVLALVVWQK

-505 TMALQTFEGAM
+505 TFALQTFEGAM

-536 HDRQVAPFDGD
+536 HDKQVAPFDGD
-547 LNDYYKWLTEQQ
+547 LTDYYKWLSEQQ
-559 KAERKE
+559 KVERKE
-565 AQASQP
+565 AQALAPAKES
-571 VKDTANSAAA
+571 TNSAAA
-581 KKEQK
+581 KKDQK

-598 IRKTLTQLEN
+598 IRKKLTQFEK
-608 KMDKL
+608 KMDSL
-613 GVALA
+613 TLSLE
-618 EAEEQLADNSLYE
+618 EAEQELSDTSLYE
-631 AENKAK
+631 AENKAR
-637 LNEVLALQASS
+637 LNKVLAQQATS
-648 KSELEEVEMEW
+648 KSQLEEVEMDW
-659 MSAQEEL
+659 MAAQEEL
-666 EQMELEFNQ
+666 EQMEQDIDSL

>member
-1 MQLKLSDRLF
+1 
-11 PSIALLFI
+11 
-19 ARSTT
+19 
-24 KKRALRKV
+24 
-32 NKNPMITFSDI
+32 MITFSDI

-48 GKPLLDQASATIH
+48 GKPLLDQASATLH
-61 PGDKVGLVGKN
+61 PGDKIGLVGKN
-72 GCGKSTLFALLKDE
+72 GCGKSTLFALIKDE

-95 QPLHWEL
+95 KPAHWEM

-112 ERSALEYVIDG
+112 ERTAIEYVIDG

-130 EQQLAVAEEKDNG
+130 EDQLQKAEVADNG

-150 GKIETIGGYSIR
+150 GKIETIGGYSIK

-172 GFSQEQMS
+172 GFSQEQMT

-221 MWLERWLQNYP
+221 MWLERWLQTYP
-232 GTLILISHD
+232 GTLVLISHD

-247 IVGRIIH
+247 IVNRIVH
-254 IENQQLNEYTGNY
+254 VENQKLNEYTGNY

-273 RAQKMMLQQAMFE
+273 RAQKLILQQAMYQ
-286 KQQKQMSHMQSYI
+286 KQQKQMAHMQSYI

-319 ERMEKV
+319 EKMEQV

-334 SFEFRQPAAL
+334 SFEFREPDAL
-344 PNPIMMMDDVSAG
+344 PNPIMMMDEVSAG
-357 YGDNLILEKIRLNL
+357 YDDNLILEKIRLNL

-395 GELKAQGGDL
+395 GELKQQGGEL
-405 TYSQGVKIGYFA
+405 SYSQGVKIGYFA

-438 PDQTEQQLRDYLG
+438 PKHTEQQLRDYLG
-451 SFGFQGDKAL
+451 SFGFQGEKAL
-461 EKVAPFSGGE
+461 DKVAPFSGGE
-471 KARLVLALIVWQK
+471 KARLVLALLVWQK

-505 TMALQTFEGAM
+505 TFALQTFEGAM

-559 KAERKE
+559 KVERKE
-565 AQASQP
+565 AQAQAP
-571 VKDTANSAAA
+571 TKDGANSAAA

-586 RREAEFR
+586 RKEAEFR

-598 IRKTLTQLEN
+598 IRKKLTQFE
-608 KMDKL
+608 KQMDKL
-613 GVALA
+613 TLALEGA
-618 EAEEQLADNSLYE
+618 EQQLSDTSLYE

-648 KSELEEVEMEW
+648 KSQLEEVEMDW
-659 MSAQEEL
+659 MSTQEEL
-666 EQMELEFNQ
+666 EQMEQDMDSL